1 MADKADIY
9 LIVCNPTGL
18 KYVGVAK
25 HFKGTANTN
34 WGYVNRWKSHIY
46 DAITEVKHDQN
57 CSVLHK
63 AIIAHGKDAFEVTK
77 IRECLVDEMYDL
89 EKHYIAEYN
98 TIFPNGYNMT
108 TGGKVTEHCEEAKKN
123 MSLGQIGK
131 RYAPKTERKNPEDN
145 DLPQHILAIR
155 KNGKIKGYQVKK
167 FPIGVD
173 EVEYVHK
180 TFKRFDNLPS
190 ALEEAKVYLEELKV
204 LYAKRLEV
212 KKKETEMQA
221 LSIKIMI
228 PTLPEY
234 IYPIIENEELSG
246 FYVKNMKNVEGKLI
260 PRQDFE
266 NIPAALTYIKDVN
279 EIIADNKAIQPTT
292 SNVQDLPANIYK
304 STYKGIHNG
313 YRVKLLTGYND
324 EKGKKKPIYAEKNFT
339 GPNKT
344 MPEKLQ
350 LAIEYIESINL
361 N

>member
-1 MADKADIY
+1 MANKADIY
-9 LIVCNPTGL
+9 LIVCNTTCL

-34 WGYVNRWKSHIY
+34 WGYINRWKSHIY
-46 DAITEVKHDQN
+46 DAFTEVKHEEN
-57 CSVLHK
+57 CSALHK
-63 AIIAHGKDAFEVTK
+63 AIVAYGKDAFEVTK
-77 IRECLVDEMYDL
+77 IRECLIDEMYDL

-98 TIFPNGYNMT
+98 TIYPNGYNMT

-131 RYAPKTERKNPEDN
+131 RYTHKVERKNEDDN
-145 DLPQHILAIR
+145 DLPQHITAIR
-155 KNGKIKGYQVKK
+155 KNGKLKGYQVKK

-173 EVEYVHK
+173 EKEYVYK
-180 TFKRFDNLPS
+180 TFKRVNNLNS
-190 ALEEAKVYLEELKV
+190 ALEDAKDYIEELKA

-212 KKKETEMQA
+212 KNKETEMHKM
-221 LSIKIMI
+221 SIKMMI
-228 PTLPEY
+228 PALPEY
-234 IYPIIENEELSG
+234 IYPIIENEEITG
-246 FYVKNMKNVEGKLI
+246 YYVKNMRNLTDKLI

-266 NIPAALTYIKDVN
+266 TIQAALTYIKNVE
-279 EIIADNKAIQPTT
+279 EIIADKKAIE
-292 SNVQDLPANIYK
+292 SNLPVEQELPPNIYK

-313 YRVKLLTGYND
+313 YRVKLLTGYNE

-339 GPNKT
+339 GPKKT